1 MRYKSQSSIEFLS
14 VYGFA
19 FLIIAL
25 VIAVVFSL
33 SSLPK
38 SVIPAQCTVYGSFTC
53 VDAIYTGTG
62 SSHSTLMAEIY
73 DGQTGILNVST
84 FNAVLN
90 SRSSVNGV
98 CVPHKVMA
106 GQTMYCI
113 ANFSSAAVTGLS
125 YSGTMQLTGNYC
137 PQAPGGIGSGSCN
150 WNGQS
155 QYALSGSVNVQGAN
169 VSTSLSVNKAYYVP
183 ITITN
188 TQAAATPSPFQQMI
202 SFNPSTYSSYE
213 RSNLGNIRFYL
224 NGTELHSWCE
234 SGCTS
239 ASSNAVFWV
248 SLPVPI
254 AASSNAIINM
264 YLLPTIV
271 QYDGVYA
278 GEAPQLS
285 QTYAE
290 YDDGASVFN
299 NYWNFAGTSLSSSF
313 IQEICSGATIS
324 QNNMITLTTPSS
336 CGFDGVIIN
345 TPIGSPQIL
354 EGDVTSWGGGAGG
367 LAEQASNACDTEMY
381 IYNGWSGGY
390 EGYSPSTSQGIC
402 AGFTSLS
409 TSFVLSAGID
419 GLAWLSSS
427 SEIWYHNYN
436 SYSTTS
442 SAAGSLPSSIYP
454 SIGIY
459 EYSSST
465 SITFQWLR
473 TRAYPPNGVMPSVA
487 FGSVA
492 SANAMAP

>member
-1 MRYKSQSSIEFLS
+1 
-14 VYGFA
+14 
-19 FLIIAL
+19 
-25 VIAVVFSL
+25 
-33 SSLPK
+33 
-38 SVIPAQCTVYGSFTC
+38 
-53 VDAIYTGTG
+53 
-62 SSHSTLMAEIY
+62 
-73 DGQTGILNVST
+73 
-84 FNAVLN
+84 
-90 SRSSVNGV
+90 
-98 CVPHKVMA
+98 
-106 GQTMYCI
+106 
-113 ANFSSAAVTGLS
+113 
-125 YSGTMQLTGNYC
+125 
-137 PQAPGGIGSGSCN
+137 
-150 WNGQS
+150 
-155 QYALSGSVNVQGAN
+155 
-169 VSTSLSVNKAYYVP
+169 
-183 ITITN
+183 
-188 TQAAATPSPFQQMI
+188 
-202 SFNPSTYSSYE
+202 
-213 RSNLGNIRFYL
+213 
-224 NGTELHSWCE
+224 
-234 SGCTS
+234 
-239 ASSNAVFWV
+239 
-248 SLPVPI
+248 
-254 AASSNAIINM
+254 
-264 YLLPTIV
+264 
-271 QYDGVYA
+271 
-278 GEAPQLS
+278 
-285 QTYAE
+285 
-290 YDDGASVFN
+290 
-299 NYWNFAGTSLSSSF
+299 
-313 IQEICSGATIS
+313 
-324 QNNMITLTTPSS
+324 MITLTTPSS